1 MLWNPYRDV
10 HILAWQ
16 GALGLLLAIVLG
28 ALVLILLRAPEP
40 SWQGLGR
47 LPALP
52 LPAPASRPDS
62 GIYQPP
68 PAAPSPDPARVADR
82 ALATISSEP
91 PAADQTVAPAPAP
104 ASAVATEP
112 PAGPVAPAAAPT
124 SSQGGPPPA
133 PPVGGQATVKASP
146 PLPAAPPP
154 HLSLPPPVPVQPP
167 ALPVVSKLPP
177 APKL

>member
-1 MLWNPYRDV
+1 VLWNPYRDV

-28 ALVLILLRAPEP
+28 VLVVILVGGPEP
-40 SWQGLGR
+40 SWQSLGR

-62 GIYQPP
+62 RLSQPP
-68 PAAPSPDPARVADR
+68 PVAPSSAPAQAADR
-82 ALATISSEP
+82 AVATTSSQP
-91 PAADQTVAPAPAP
+91 PATEQTVAPASAP
-104 ASAVATEP
+104 ASTAATEP
-112 PAGPVAPAAAPT
+112 PTGPVEPAAAPAST
-124 SSQGGPPPA
+124 QNGLPPA
-133 PPVGGQATVKASP
+133 PAVGGQAIAQAPP
-146 PLPAAPPP
+146 PLPAAPLP
-154 HLSLPPPVPVQPP
+154 HLSLPSAVPVQPP